1 VNKNDLRTYIAVTGA
16 YWGFTVTD
24 GALRMLVLLHFNTMG
39 FSPLDLAYL
48 FLLYEAT
55 GIFSNFFGGWIGSRF
70 GLRVTLFAGLITQI
84 CALILLSVVQPD
96 WLASFSIIY
105 VMLVQALSGVAKDL
119 TKMSSKS
126 AVKFVIDEEDQ
137 GLLFKWIAILTGS
150 KNAMKGLGFFLGGIL
165 LQFMGF
171 DVSLWLMSALLAVI
185 LVIAYGFVKADLGK
199 ATKEI
204 TRRDLFAKSREI
216 NFLSAARIFLFASR
230 DVWFVVGVPVFLY
243 SQLDWSFNQV
253 GVFLATWVIFYGI
266 VQAMVPRIFSGVT
279 NTRAR
284 AINAKYYG
292 MLLAFIPL
300 GIAIGMSPDILY
312 MGGGEGVKKFI
323 LVGGL
328 FLFGIVFAINSSI
341 HSFLIVAYSDSDKV
355 VLNIGFYYMANA
367 LGRLVGTLLS
377 GLVFQYFGL
386 SACLFVSTIMVCLA
400 VLLTRPLEKE
410 LPLTDQVA

>member
-341 HSFLIVAYSDSDKV
+341 HSFLIVAYSDSNKV

-410 LPLTDQVA
+410 LSLTDQVA